1 MSKAAYIS
9 DIADLRTALD
19 SMVAAE
25 DAMIAEVISEDTVE
39 MTYAQ
44 QTKASKAG
52 VSGRGGATSMPGQ
65 WLLNQLNALVVTY
78 ETWSTRWT

>member
-1 MSKAAYIS
+1 MSKAAYIT
-9 DIADLRTALD
+9 DIATLRTTLD

-25 DAMIAEVISEDTVE
+25 AALITEIISEDTVE

-52 VSGRGGATSMPGQ
+52 VSGRGGATNMPGP
-65 WLLNQLNALVVTY
+65 WLLTQLDALVVTY
-78 ETWSTRWT
+78 EAWSTRWT